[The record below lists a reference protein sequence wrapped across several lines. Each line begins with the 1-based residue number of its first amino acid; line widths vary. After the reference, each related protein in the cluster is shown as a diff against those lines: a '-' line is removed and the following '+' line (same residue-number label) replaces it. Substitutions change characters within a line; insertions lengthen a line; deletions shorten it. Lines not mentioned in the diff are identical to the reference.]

1 MLVDCMHFP
10 SQCYVEY
17 VSLVVLIHRF
27 ARSSFVF
34 ECKSVMA
41 FYFVSYFL
49 SETVPCLH
57 ARSSL
62 CLLLCFR
69 PLQRPLRIAGFCE
82 VNVFFVCD

>member
-1 MLVDCMHFP
+1 MAAKPSPYDLAAGTVGSMLVDCMHFP

-34 ECKSVMA
+34 ECKSVMS
-41 FYFVSYFL
+41 FDFVSYFL

-57 ARSSL
+57 ARS
-62 CLLLCFR
+62 
-69 PLQRPLRIAGFCE
+69 
-82 VNVFFVCD
+82 